1 MSKMNTSNFSLTQA
15 VPERIDLRL
24 GSRTA
29 NDARIEGA
37 LIEQQHLLGV
47 GPKKSNHD
55 GKGPVKELTAASAL
69 TSLVNKP
76 HLSGGDGEDEEDFEI
91 PQRFTKSGRK
101 KATPFPMKVGC
112 ECAAH
117 FVAVFSR
124 KTKIRWFVSSQTI
137 SFTLPTT
144 AFFCDCPVVIIHC
157 PLPSFV
163 HACNTH

>member
-47 GPKKSNHD
+47 GPKKPNQHD

-76 HLSGGDGEDEEDFEI
+76 HPSGGDGEDEEDFEI

-101 KATPFPMKVGC
+101 KATPFPMKVGYNSS
-112 ECAAH
+112 APHALSL
-117 FVAVFSR
+117 VF
-124 KTKIRWFVSSQTI
+124 F
-137 SFTLPTT
+137 
-144 AFFCDCPVVIIHC
+144 
-157 PLPSFV
+157 
-163 HACNTH
+163 